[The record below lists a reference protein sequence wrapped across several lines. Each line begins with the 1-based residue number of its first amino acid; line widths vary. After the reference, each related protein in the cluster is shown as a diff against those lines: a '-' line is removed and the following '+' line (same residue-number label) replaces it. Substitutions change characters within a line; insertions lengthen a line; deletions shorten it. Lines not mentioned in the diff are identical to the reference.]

1 MQQKEF
7 FATTKIDNAVNEI
20 ASVINDA
27 GLAPEQ
33 VAAFHEFAFQLSRKD
48 VITANTAS
56 SCTPSYLGAADRKG
70 DL

>member
-20 ASVINDA
+20 ASAINDA

-33 VAAFHEFAFQLSRKD
+33 IAAFHEFQYQLSRKD
-48 VITANTAS
+48 VYVGNTS
-56 SCTPSYLGAADRKG
+56 SSSKPSHPGVTEGLTQ
-70 DL
+70 